1 MAKKVKDR
9 QVHENIRLITGWL
22 FLAVGL
28 YLLIAFGSYLFTWT
42 VDQSL
47 LSQEDILASGEK
59 AANSGGILG
68 NRVAHFFYW
77 SSPGNRCFYNSSFS
91 GYFGCGLS

>member
-47 LSQEDILASGEK
+47 LGQEDILASGEK

-68 NRVAHFFYW
+68 NRVAHFFIGHLDEDDIY
-77 SSPGNRCFYNSSFS
+77 
-91 GYFGCGLS
+91 